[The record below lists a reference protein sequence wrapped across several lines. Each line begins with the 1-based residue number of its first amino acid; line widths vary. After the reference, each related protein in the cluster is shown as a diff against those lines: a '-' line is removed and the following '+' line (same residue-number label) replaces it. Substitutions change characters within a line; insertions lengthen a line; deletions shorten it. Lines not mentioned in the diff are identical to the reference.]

1 MKIAISETGHVGLS
15 NGVLLSQHNEVAEQD
30 IVLSNVDM
38 LNSNHSRPVVGM
50 CGLIMV
56 AVSDNFRTFSI
67 QGIMKSIK
75 TKGIKAIIDA
85 PTIQED
91 RFYNSRVVNDLN
103 RFKAQ
108 TDVIV
113 ANRVIAVLSDVANNV
128 YSRDLFVIE
137 S

>member
-1 MKIAISETGHVGLS
+1 
-15 NGVLLSQHNEVAEQD
+15 
-30 IVLSNVDM
+30 M